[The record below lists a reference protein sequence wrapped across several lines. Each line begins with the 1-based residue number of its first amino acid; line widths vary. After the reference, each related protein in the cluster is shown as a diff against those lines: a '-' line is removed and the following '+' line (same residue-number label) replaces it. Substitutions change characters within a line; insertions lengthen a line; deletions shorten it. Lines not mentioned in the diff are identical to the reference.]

1 MHGNTVPATVI
12 TGPKYKPVGLLYGKD
27 HLMIKVVGR
36 MVGDGLFKFAAV

>member
-1 MHGNTVPATVI
+1 MEIRVPATVI